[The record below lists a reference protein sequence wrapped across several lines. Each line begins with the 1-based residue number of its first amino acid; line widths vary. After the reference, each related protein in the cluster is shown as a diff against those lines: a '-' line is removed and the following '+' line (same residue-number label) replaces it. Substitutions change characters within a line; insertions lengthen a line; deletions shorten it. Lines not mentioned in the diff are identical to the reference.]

1 MKENKQKAGFVWEL
15 LGSISDSLSG
25 NLLIGKW
32 VIRAGGGTIRDGQN
46 V

>member
-1 MKENKQKAGFVWEL
+1 MKKNKQKAGFVWEL
-15 LGSISDSLSG
+15 LGSIIDSLSG

-46 V
+46 F